1 MLTGGVVY
9 YDSRLSKLRRIV
21 FQMLEDRIIVWW
33 VNHGRPEMLHQVY
46 EKYKTDLLTL
56 AMALLGDLAAAE
68 DVVQDVFLSLLRL
81 SGRLKFTGSLRGY
94 LATSVVNNARNIM
107 RTHRRHPGSGLDE
120 VDPIPAQDMRPDEAM
135 IIDEQLDQ
143 LKLALG
149 QLPQDQREVLVLRVY
164 GQITFK
170 EIARQQGIPTNTALG
185 RYRYAIDRLRSIL
198 NGEVRQ

>member
-1 MLTGGVVY
+1 
-9 YDSRLSKLRRIV
+9 
-21 FQMLEDRIIVWW
+21 MLEDRIIVWW

-56 AMALLGDLAAAE
+56 AMALLGDPIAAE

-94 LATSVVNNARNIM
+94 LATCVVNNARNIM
-107 RTHRRHPGSGLDE
+107 RAHRRHPVGGLDE

-135 IIDEQLDQ
+135 IIDEQLGQ
-143 LKLALG
+143 LKLALD

-164 GQITFK
+164 GQITFR

-185 RYRYAIDRLRSIL
+185 RYRYAMDRLRSIL